1 MYVKFNLN
9 YYALMSSKLLK
20 KKKKKKKKK
29 KSYFPISIPAGT
41 QHPRTLYINERCVP
55 AGYKCIVYYNGLL
68 LFLCNK
74 ITFMIRCSNRS
85 FAKIGPTSANIACEC
100 TTTPT
105 LAQSCTC
112 DRNQTPITQS
122 ICNVGP
128 MIFAI
133 WAGG

>member
-1 MYVKFNLN
+1 
-9 YYALMSSKLLK
+9 MSSKLLNYK
-20 KKKKKKKKK
+20 KIIFL
-29 KSYFPISIPAGT
+29 SQLA
-41 QHPRTLYINERCVP
+41 HNINERCTTSTNVV
-55 AGYKCIVYYNGLL
+55 CLL
-68 LFLCNK
+68 GISASFITIANNYWVTLVSVILKK

-100 TTTPT
+100 TTIPT

-133 WAGG
+133 WDAVARLVNCSDVLCV